1 MVAST
6 PQRLISRPPT
16 EEPDL
21 FASPGMLQLLDSVG
35 NPASL
40 SNVCS
45 RGDILRAPSHA
56 FGPRTK
62 LFKSEA
68 ISSILSNP
76 ISTRAKRKRTF
87 TDDVEPSDLGEPTL
101 KARQAAMRLLPL
113 LPESCFIDMAGGI
126 KGYNATPAAERQQ
139 ANLRTLCKA
148 VGRNGDT
155 GVRLATLI
163 SKLVDY
169 RHQHH
174 ITGDMWPLFP
184 AILSN
189 FAIWLQN
196 NSKKSGATSVAPRCI
211 SVFASAAA
219 SIKLPVVLESPHL
232 SSVPAHQSS
241 GDGYTGFVPL
251 DIIHAICQEA
261 QRTSEF
267 YSGLKFDACLVYT
280 MWEGSCR
287 TEDWVKVNVHNK
299 DLAPGAASV
308 YKIAITKNKEKN
320 TLFAVGH
327 QGVTG
332 FNNWRTWF
340 DAQLLEFGASPR
352 LSSNDYSN
360 DCRPLHKTKLD
371 AKDLAKRIFSYILR
385 VASKLGYSEQD
396 LKSLHIHV
404 HALHGS
410 MAAYAE
416 AMEWDRI
423 PKHRLG
429 RWKIP
434 SSDAAVVP
442 VRQKRGAGIGGPK
455 DMPAVYS
462 TAASCQIQLALR
474 CRMVAA
480 IRVIGADFTTHGD
493 LSCFISNPKLYAEG
507 FRGPKGHEVKFVK

>member
-87 TDDVEPSDLGEPTL
+87 TDDVEPSDLEEPTL
-101 KARQAAMRLLPL
+101 KARHAAMRLLPL

-174 ITGDMWPLFP
+174 VTGDMWPLFP

-196 NSKKSGATSVAPRCI
+196 NSKKSVSG
-211 SVFASAAA
+211 
-219 SIKLPVVLESPHL
+219 PVVSAL
-232 SSVPAHQSS
+232 SVVRSIPGLAMDVVCI
-241 GDGYTGFVPL
+241 GFLTNCAVTKS
-251 DIIHAICQEA
+251 H
-261 QRTSEF
+261 R
-267 YSGLKFDACLVYT
+267 
-280 MWEGSCR
+280 
-287 TEDWVKVNVHNK
+287 
-299 DLAPGAASV
+299 DLACPTSAPLNCRVKSDWTARCV
-308 YKIAITKNKEKN
+308 HTK
-320 TLFAVGH
+320 A
-327 QGVTG
+327 
-332 FNNWRTWF
+332 RYR
-340 DAQLLEFGASPR
+340 QL
-352 LSSNDYSN
+352 
-360 DCRPLHKTKLD
+360 
-371 AKDLAKRIFSYILR
+371 
-385 VASKLGYSEQD
+385 
-396 LKSLHIHV
+396 
-404 HALHGS
+404 
-410 MAAYAE
+410 
-416 AMEWDRI
+416 
-423 PKHRLG
+423 
-429 RWKIP
+429 
-434 SSDAAVVP
+434 
-442 VRQKRGAGIGGPK
+442 
-455 DMPAVYS
+455 
-462 TAASCQIQLALR
+462 
-474 CRMVAA
+474 
-480 IRVIGADFTTHGD
+480 
-493 LSCFISNPKLYAEG
+493 
-507 FRGPKGHEVKFVK
+507 